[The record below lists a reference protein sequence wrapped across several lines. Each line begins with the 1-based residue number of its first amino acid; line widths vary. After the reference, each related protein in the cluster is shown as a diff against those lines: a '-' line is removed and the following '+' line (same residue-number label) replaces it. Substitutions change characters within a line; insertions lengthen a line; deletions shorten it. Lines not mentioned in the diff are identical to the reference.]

1 MFDHAITGG
10 VIVDGTGAAPYSAN
24 LYIKDGKIARITPE
38 YLPAEKT
45 FDAKG
50 HITAPGFIDLHA
62 HSDRLYQDNPTMES
76 KLTNGIT
83 FEFTGQCGYS
93 AVPVTSLNLTDKNN
107 DGITDVDSYAE
118 DIARRGVSINIGT
131 LIGHGTLRQA
141 VMGWEKRQLTPE
153 ELDKVCGLLGEQLD
167 QGAGGVSFGLIYAP
181 GSFCDT
187 AEIIALAKVAASR
200 GKLLA
205 VHMRNENRH
214 VFEALDE
221 MISVAKASG
230 VRLEISHL
238 KLMGQSQWGRAQE
251 LLDKIDRAR
260 AEGVDIHCD
269 QYPYIASH
277 SSLYPCFP
285 NYVMNGGYPAFTEL
299 LKDDKSWAEMSRDGL
314 QEMYERCSPDRI
326 TVDSLGGNVLPQCL
340 GHTLTEIADILGMP
354 LLEAFRYM
362 LIRSGGKGGA
372 VYRCMDEGDMLK
384 IMSRRDISVIS
395 DGNALSFDQKAGTTH
410 PRNFGTASRFLRIV
424 REHKLMPIE
433 DAVRKLTGLPASI
446 LRADDRFG
454 LLKEGMDATIT
465 VFDKDTVTD
474 KATFEN
480 PRQQSEGIDLVMV
493 NGQTVLQDGHPTAAR
508 PGRFVRL

>member
-1 MFDHAITGG
+1 MFDYAITGG
-10 VIVDGTGAAPYSAN
+10 VIADGTGAAPYSAN
-24 LYIKDGKIARITPE
+24 LYMQDGKIARITPE
-38 YLPAEKT
+38 LLPAAKV

-50 HITAPGFIDLHA
+50 HIAAPGFIDLHA

-83 FEFTGQCGYS
+83 FEFTGQCGSS
-93 AVPVTSLNLTDKNN
+93 AVPVTALNLTEKNN
-107 DGITDVDSYAE
+107 DGITDIDSYAE
-118 DIARRGVSINIGT
+118 DITRRGISVNIGT

-141 VMGWEKRQLTPE
+141 VIGNGNRQLTPE
-153 ELDKVCGLLGEQLD
+153 GLEKMCGLLGELLD
-167 QGAGGVSFGLIYAP
+167 QGAGGVSFGLIYVP
-181 GSFCDT
+181 GVFCDT
-187 AEIIALAKVAASR
+187 AELIAIAKVVASR

-221 MISVAKASG
+221 MIAVARASG

-238 KLMGQSQWGRAQE
+238 KLMGQDQWGRAQE

-269 QYPYIASH
+269 QTPYTSSH
-277 SSLYPCFP
+277 TSLYPCFP
-285 NYVMNGGYPAFTEL
+285 RYAMDGGFAAFTEL
-299 LKDDKSWAEMSRDGL
+299 LKNDESWAEMSKDGL
-314 QEMYERCSPDRI
+314 QEMYDRCSPDRI
-326 TVDSLGGNVLPQCL
+326 TVDALGGNVLPQCL
-340 GHTLTEIADILGMP
+340 GHTLTEIADILEMP

-372 VYRCMDEGDMLK
+372 FYRCMDEGDMLK
-384 IMSRRDISVIS
+384 IMARRDISVIS
-395 DGNALSFDQKAGTTH
+395 DGNALSFGQKAGTTH
-410 PRNFGTASRFLRIV
+410 PRNFGTACRFLRIV

-433 DAVRKLTGLPASI
+433 DAVRKLTGLPAST
-446 LRADDRFG
+446 LRVDDRFG

-474 KATFEN
+474 KATYEN
-480 PRQQSEGIDLVMV
+480 PRRQSEGIDLVVV

-508 PGRFVRL
+508 PGRFIRL